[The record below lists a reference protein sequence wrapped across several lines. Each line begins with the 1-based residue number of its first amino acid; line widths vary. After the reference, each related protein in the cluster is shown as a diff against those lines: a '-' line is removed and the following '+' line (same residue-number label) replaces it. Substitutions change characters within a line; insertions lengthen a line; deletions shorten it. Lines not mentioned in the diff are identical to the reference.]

1 MKNISF
7 GNITAVENGIV
18 VQGCNAQGVMGSGVA
33 KAFRECYPAIFPE
46 YKAQIDQWNA
56 DGVDPLGKVAFFLV
70 ENSKLIIANAI
81 TQRHFG
87 KDGKRYISYRAVA
100 ECFAEV
106 AFIAEDLQM
115 NVHYPLIGAG
125 FGGGDWAIISE
136 IVEGVFAKFP
146 TVKHTLW
153 IQD

>member
-7 GNITAVENGIV
+7 GNIVEVQKGII

-33 KAFRECYPAIFPE
+33 KALRERYPAIFTA
-46 YKAQIDQWNA
+46 YKGQIDQWNA
-56 DGVDPLGKVAFFLV
+56 QGVDPLGKVTIFMQKTDLF
-70 ENSKLIIANAI
+70 IANAI

-87 KDGKRYISYRAVA
+87 KDGKRYVSYKAIA

-106 AFIAEDLQM
+106 ALVASELRMD
-115 NVHYPLIGAG
+115 VHYPLIGAG
-125 FGGGDWAIISE
+125 LGGGEWPIISE
-136 IVEGVFAKFP
+136 IIEGVFAKFP
-146 TVKHTLW
+146 TVNHTLW